1 MKNGEAV
8 HKQLQPGDTQ
18 TLTVGCRHN
27 NPDHCMKNGLPKVCA
42 FVRADGICQSP
53 PKSWQKQYQK
63 LRTTPLND

>member
-1 MKNGEAV
+1 MKNAEAF
-8 HKQLQPGDTQ
+8 HKPLQPGDTR

-53 PKSWQKQYQK
+53 PKSWPKQYQK
-63 LRTTPLND
+63 LRHAAA